1 MFATVYVTVL
11 NSMALFTYL
20 HVSERTIS
28 LPLLV
33 LVSNSPASTSPFL
46 FIQLSSSAYSLLL

>member
-20 HVSERTIS
+20 DT
-28 LPLLV
+28 LV
-33 LVSNSPASTSPFL
+33 FSRYRHEIL
-46 FIQLSSSAYSLLL
+46 